1 MKDDKLNGI
10 AARVA
15 SSFTGTVRTAGK
27 IEFVK
32 DTGPLRRDIR
42 APGFVWSPEALRNL
56 AKILW
61 AIQRANSYTMA
72 AYRVF
77 SKMNSSDFSPDG
89 LLGGRGYIQSIKDM
103 RKDLAQVGE
112 ALSSFADTVQD
123 EINADHWKETEPD
136 QETTELV
143 EDAENI
149 KENPDSYIEDE
160 YSEVAPEDESEYDL
174 SISNPD
180 PNVMNPQVED
190 GEDEDYDEE
199 EDGQSQFASMEGPLQ
214 DRPDYN
220 KKRLKDDENEPGSKL
235 PTDASDQGFAKTEVE
250 SFVNTTTPQSGN
262 YAAALKRM
270 LTQQLRKASMRI
282 ADSSLP
288 TETLPGPRIDHIGPG
303 EGNEA
308 GHFSDEDV
316 WPSDDPTGDGLYSG
330 VNVSKPLVEDWVAD
344 GVTPYTDP
352 TEGDVTVL
360 KMGSKKK
367 KKRQAKQ
374 NYSWLPGCDNSK
386 NLNYYDRNLT
396 EEDVNWMRANSDP
409 DPPDGMVI
417 PKKKINLWETNH

>member
-1 MKDDKLNGI
+1 MKDDKLNKI
-10 AARVA
+10 ASKIA
-15 SSFTGTVRTAGK
+15 SSFSPSVRTAGV
-27 IEFVK
+27 IEFQK
-32 DTGPLRRDIR
+32 DRGPVRRDIR
-42 APGFVWSPEALRNL
+42 APGFIWSPEALRNL

-61 AIQRANSYTMA
+61 ATQRANSYTMA

-89 LLGGRGYIQSIKDM
+89 LLGGRGYIQSVKDM
-103 RKDLAQVGE
+103 RKDLAQVVE
-112 ALSSFADTVQD
+112 ALSAFSDTIQD
-123 EINADHWKETEPD
+123 EINANHWKETEPD

-143 EDAENI
+143 EDAENV
-149 KENPDSYIEDE
+149 KENPDSYVEGE
-160 YSEVAPEDESEYDL
+160 YSNVAPEDESEYDL
-174 SISNPD
+174 SVSNPD
-180 PNVMNPQVED
+180 PNTMNPRVE
-190 GEDEDYDEE
+190 ENEEDYENTEE
-199 EDGQSQFASMEGPLQ
+199 EDGQSQFASIMESPLK
-214 DRPDYN
+214 DRPDYGRKHL
-220 KKRLKDDENEPGSKL
+220 KKKDEPASML
-235 PTDASDQGFAKTEVE
+235 PTDSADQGYAKTETE
-250 SFVNTTTPQSGN
+250 AFMNTTTPESGN
-262 YAAALKRM
+262 YAAAFNRM
-270 LTQQLRKASMRI
+270 LTHLVRRASIQRI

-352 TEGDVTVL
+352 TEGDNTVL
-360 KMGSKKK
+360 KMGSKK
-367 KKRQAKQ
+367 RHAKQ

-396 EEDVNWMRANSDP
+396 EEDINWMRANSDP
-409 DPPDGMVI
+409 DPPDGMVL
-417 PKKKINLWETNH
+417 PKKKINLWELEH